1 MNMIDALKNIPGA
14 KTINFDIE
22 DTVEAM
28 YKARREK
35 IKKDYEDSKE
45 RLRIVNEKLGTI
57 GLTLGDLEEFLKPNR
72 SLL

>member
-1 MNMIDALKNIPGA
+1 MIDALKNIPGA
-14 KTINFDIE
+14 KKIDFDIE
-22 DTVEAM
+22 DM
-28 YKARREK
+28 YREQRDK

-72 SLL
+72 FLL